1 MVKEDTAPISSLPLS
16 NSRRQM
22 KNVIS
27 TPKYE
32 RRHQPNQPRGKSM
45 DRSLNKLK
53 ASAHSVSS
61 LSSESSGKM
70 SSTAPSPPPNDASVY
85 EKLSWCHQF
94 DPKSK
99 EDVALNR
106 RVGFYKFK
114 SEIGAG
120 NFSKVKLAQHQLTK
134 ERVAVKIIDKGKLDV
149 KTQKMVSREIN
160 IMDSLSHPNLIRLFE
175 VTETVSG
182 IYLMMEYAPGGELFV
197 RLAECGSY
205 TEYEAKPIFA
215 QIASAV
221 QYMHERHF
229 IHRDLKAENVFFAAN
244 YPTTTSYVTSSKT
257 TTKNG
262 FLLGN
267 SNKTSSSANRI
278 VIPQNIQVKVGDF
291 GFATQ
296 VNKID
301 QHLTTFCGSP
311 PYAAPELFQDDHYFG
326 PSVDI
331 WALGIL
337 LYLMVTGA
345 MPFKGT
351 TVAEL
356 KNAILDGHFEMPD
369 YLSQNCIDLIVGILK
384 RRPDWRLTLQ
394 QIRESKWLWSVDW
407 PEADNKFRRL
417 PQRSGPH
424 SSTEELSEVETKT
437 REALVDIGI
446 EEKLL
451 ESHIERGPRSHIIG
465 AFRITQ
471 NKLLRSS
478 ADQTEETIDTQSTQ
492 SSHLRGSTPKIWNT
506 TTTTTTTSSW
516 KNSTPSPQSLETKLS
531 SGRIETDDD
540 AKPKKTKKSKLCLI
554 L

>member
-1 MVKEDTAPISSLPLS
+1 MVREDTTNPSLLN

-22 KNVIS
+22 KNVIP

-32 RRHQPNQPRGKSM
+32 RRQPRGKSM
-45 DRSLNKLK
+45 DRGLNTAKQ
-53 ASAHSVSS
+53 SAHSMNS
-61 LSSESSGKM
+61 LSSESSSRM
-70 SSTAPSPPPNDASVY
+70 SSVATPSPPPKDASVY
-85 EKLSWCHQF
+85 EKLSWCHQY
-94 DPKSK
+94 DTKSK
-99 EDVALNR
+99 EDVAMNR

-120 NFSKVKLAQHQLTK
+120 NFSKVKLAHHQLTN
-134 ERVAVKIIDKGKLDV
+134 ERVAVKIIDKGKLDI

-205 TEYEAKPIFA
+205 TEHEAKPIFA

-221 QYMHERHF
+221 QYMHDRHF
-229 IHRDLKAENVFFAAN
+229 IHRDLKAENVFFASN
-244 YPTTTSYVTSSKT
+244 YPNTTSYLSSSNKSS
-257 TTKNG
+257 KNG
-262 FLLGN
+262 FLGN
-267 SNKTSSSANRI
+267 NKNTAQNNRI

-311 PYAAPELFQDDHYFG
+311 PYAAPELFQDDHYLG

-337 LYLMVTGA
+337 LYLMVTGG

-369 YLSQNCIDLIVGILK
+369 YLSQSCIDLIVGILK

-394 QIRESKWLWSVDW
+394 QIRESKWLWSADW
-407 PEADNKFRRL
+407 PEADNNFRRL
-417 PQRSGPH
+417 PQRS
-424 SSTEELSEVETKT
+424 SASTTASEELSEVEAKT

-451 ESHIERGPRSHIIG
+451 ESHIERGPRSHVIG

-471 NKLLRSS
+471 NKLLKSS
-478 ADQTEETIDTQSTQ
+478 DQTKENNIDTQSTE
-492 SSHLRGSTPKIWNT
+492 STHLRGGGSTTPKIWNHT
-506 TTTTTTTSSW
+506 TSW
-516 KNSTPSPQSLETKLS
+516 KNGDSSPPTSPTQQPSETL
-531 SGRIETDDD
+531 SGRIELFDNE
-540 AKPKKTKKSKLCLI
+540 KPNKKTKKSKLCLI

>member
-1 MVKEDTAPISSLPLS
+1 
-16 NSRRQM
+16 
-22 KNVIS
+22 
-27 TPKYE
+27 
-32 RRHQPNQPRGKSM
+32 M
-45 DRSLNKLK
+45 DRSLNKVK
-53 ASAHSVSS
+53 QSAHSVSS
-61 LSSESSGKM
+61 LSSESSGRM
-70 SSTAPSPPPNDASVY
+70 SSGATPSPPPNDASVY

-114 SEIGAG
+114 AEIGAG

-205 TEYEAKPIFA
+205 TENEAKPIFA

-229 IHRDLKAENVFFAAN
+229 IHRDLKAENVFFATN
-244 YPTTTSYVTSSKT
+244 YPNTSSYVTSSKNNKT
-257 TTKNG
+257 LKNG
-262 FLLGN
+262 FLG
-267 SNKTSSSANRI
+267 SNKTIAQNKT
-278 VIPQNIQVKVGDF
+278 VVPQNIQVKVGDF

-337 LYLMVTGA
+337 LYLMVTGS

-407 PEADNKFRRL
+407 PGADNNFRRL
-417 PQRSGPH
+417 PQRFAAV
-424 SSTEELSEVETKT
+424 SSSEAASNGVSSEGLSEVEAKT

-465 AFRITQ
+465 AFRIAQ
-471 NKLLRSS
+471 NKLLQCS
-478 ADQTEETIDTQSTQ
+478 DQSEENIDTQSTQ
-492 SSHLRGSTPKIWNT
+492 SSHLRGSTPKIWNHH
-506 TTTTTTTSSW
+506 TTSW
-516 KNSTPSPQSLETKLS
+516 RNGANNSISPTTQLSETKLS
-531 SGRIETDDD
+531 PGRIELDHDE
-540 AKPKKTKKSKLCLI
+540 KPKKTKKSKLCLI